1 MHQGLHLTTSAGYL
15 AKHETY
21 VIVGQ
26 ILAGTGTT
34 TVEAFK
40 AISPPQTS
48 AGSPVTDPVTDPPAQ
63 AGALSEL
70 RRLSGLSW
78 EQLAHV
84 LGVSR
89 RTLHFW
95 ASGKPMARSNEEHL
109 QRVLGV
115 VRASE
120 RGSTAA
126 TRTALLETRDGQH
139 NAVDLLAAR
148 EYKRASSA
156 TSRLST
162 AVRTSRAPSP
172 PETLVGA
179 LHDRVHQDLGPSRP
193 ARSVKVDRRR

>member
-1 MHQGLHLTTSAGYL
+1 MHRVLHLTTSAGYL
-15 AKHETY
+15 AKDKTY

-48 AGSPVTDPVTDPPAQ
+48 AGSPVTARPPQ

-126 TRTALLETRDGQH
+126 TRTALLEALDGQH

-148 EYKRASSA
+148 EYERASSA

-179 LHDRVHQDLGPSRP
+179 LHGRVHQDLGPSRP